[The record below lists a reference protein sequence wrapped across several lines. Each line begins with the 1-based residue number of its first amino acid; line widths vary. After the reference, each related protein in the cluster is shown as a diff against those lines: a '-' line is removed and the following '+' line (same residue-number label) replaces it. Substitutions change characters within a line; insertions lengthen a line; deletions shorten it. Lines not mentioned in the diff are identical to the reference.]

1 MTQHD
6 RIWSDFN
13 LEKNCVHITD
23 ENQARLY
30 LAQMTLALRSLTRI
44 FKSRAGADNLE
55 AGAIERYLGRL
66 ESTFRLLALKHFFA
80 NPDLPL
86 KIDTTDSGFFH
97 FSTLLDLA
105 ADLKGRDALLAV
117 MLGAKELKREMADRI
132 VRHQAPVRDLQQ
144 QIARRLYL
152 EALAPDGVL
161 EPFIPG
167 KLIPLMGEDDLHTG
181 FWSFATYDKTLNRP
195 FVYMIYFVYD
205 SKRPLEEGSDDHRE
219 LVEQAMR
226 LASGHTTL
234 LGFSN
239 QLDDSKAPIHP
250 RMVKRLI
257 LGPYWAPGFTENE
270 GELGQL
276 LEGNREQLP
285 FALRWET
292 ETLLSDRE
300 LRVGKSLLSKGRL
313 KQVFWIPRD
322 IDLSQRGISRLERS
336 ILVPHWLG
344 QQMADAGLLTD
355 HARYVIDKEDE
366 VYVVR

>member
-30 LAQMTLALRSLTRI
+30 LAQMALALRSLDRI
-44 FKSRAGADNLE
+44 FATRAGADNLE
-55 AGAIERYLGRL
+55 ARAIEQYVGRL

-80 NPDLPL
+80 SPELPL

-105 ADLKGRDALLAV
+105 ADLKARDALLSV
-117 MLGAKELKREMADRI
+117 MLSARELKREMADRI

-167 KLIPLMGEDDLHTG
+167 KLVPLMGDDNSHTG
-181 FWSFATYDKTLNRP
+181 FWSFATYDRTLNRP
-195 FVYMIYFVYD
+195 FVYLIYFVYD
-205 SKRPLEEGSDDHRE
+205 RKRPLEEGTDDHVT
-219 LVEQAMR
+219 LVEHAAR
-226 LASGHTTL
+226 LASGGTTL

-239 QLDDSKAPIHP
+239 QLDDSEAAVHP
-250 RMVKRLI
+250 RIVKRLI

-270 GELGQL
+270 GELGRL
-276 LEGNREQLP
+276 LDGNRARLP

-300 LRVGKSLLSKGRL
+300 LRIGKSLLSKGRL

-322 IDLSQRGISRLERS
+322 IDLSQRGVSRLERS

-344 QQMADAGLLTD
+344 QQMAEAGLLAD

-366 VYVVR
+366 VYGVH